1 MSDYRRVGDGV
12 ETLDGPPHA
21 GPISGLNS
29 TGRYGGLE
37 YDYEVPDNVIVESP
51 GGASSTHHHWTKG
64 FYGNAGGV
72 TNNAYGHSNP
82 RYPYGSFGSLY
93 AKGVD
98 SANAYYAAPPSDTPY
113 WGDNPRSDVPHIPTG
128 AGYDA
133 ASPLAA
139 NHIQDGAYVAGLSTA
154 QMAEQYPAVP
164 LDAVHTPALANPH
177 GAPTT
182 PLALASPAVTADA
195 LATAARAA
203 AADTSTMEYYSHD
216 AHPSTSPSP
225 APTTVIIPP
234 DEIIPATPIADGG
247 GGEDKHGPHR
257 KRVRVRVTK
266 PVLVFLMFV
275 VLYITLDL
283 WSFSST
289 KFLVDK
295 VHKGTPPPWSR
306 FLLYAL
312 GGTVVFFLLVKW
324 SGEPLQTITE
334 G

>member
-1 MSDYRRVGDGV
+1 MSDYRRVGEGAQ
-12 ETLDGPPHA
+12 TLDAAPALGGP
-21 GPISGLNS
+21 GSGLNP

-64 FYGNAGGV
+64 FYGDAGGV

-82 RYPYGSFGSLY
+82 RYPYGAFGSLY
-93 AKGVD
+93 ATGVD
-98 SANAYYAAPPSDTPY
+98 GANAYYADPPTDVPY
-113 WGDNPRSDVPHIPTG
+113 WEDNPRSDVPVVPSG

-133 ASPLAA
+133 ASPLAL
-139 NHIQDGAYVAGLSTA
+139 NHIQDGAYVAGLSSA
-154 QMAEQYPAVP
+154 QRAEQYPAVP
-164 LDAVHTPALANPH
+164 LDAVHTPAVANPH

-182 PLALASPAVTADA
+182 PFALASPAVTADA
-195 LATAARAA
+195 LATAARAS
-203 AADTSTMEYYSHD
+203 AADTSSLEYYS
-216 AHPSTSPSP
+216 AAGHPSGGG
-225 APTTVIIPP
+225 ARIIPP
-234 DEIIPATPIADGG
+234 DEVIPATPLADADGEG
-247 GGEDKHGPHR
+247 TASGPPK
-257 KRVRVRVTK
+257 KRVHVRVAR

-295 VHKGTPPPWSR
+295 VHKGTPPPWYR

-312 GGTVVFFLLVKW
+312 GGTVVFFLLVRW
-324 SGEPLQTITE
+324 SGEPLQAVTE